1 MSTGEKDGGPKLRFL
16 LVAIILAAAAYLA
29 AGTLESQAR
38 TMLAITI
45 FTGVMWATEAL
56 PLHVTALL
64 GTVLAILFVPIGTT
78 EAFAPYFSPVV
89 ALLLGGLALARAMEK
104 HGLDRK
110 MASWMLVR
118 FGNEPRMFL
127 LGLMVATAF
136 LSFWISN
143 TATAAIMLPIGVS
156 VLAASGAAKKGS
168 PYAKATVIAIA
179 FAATIGGI
187 ATLVGTPPNAIAVA
201 DLAERGIT
209 VTFFDWA
216 YHGLPFVALLL
227 PLAWLAITAIHRPE
241 IKKVTMKQE
250 KKTDGNGSGVL
261 AIGALTVLL
270 WMTSSYHGMPDA
282 VVSVLAIIA
291 LYVAGLLDK
300 NDIARMDWAI
310 LLLVGGSLGLA
321 YGIGVSG
328 LSGYMASA
336 LALIVSGQG
345 EIVLLLGVTLFAVVV
360 TSFMSNTS
368 TAALVVPIVVAMPL
382 GGSVR
387 ELAILAGVA
396 SSLNFITPA
405 GTPPSAMAYSSG
417 YISVW
422 DMVKPGVVITI
433 IGVLLLVFLAW
444 LYW

>member
-1 MSTGEKDGGPKLRFL
+1 MSMGENNGGLKLRL
-16 LVAIILAAAAYLA
+16 LLIAIILAAVAYLIA
-29 AGTLESQAR
+29 EPLEGQAR
-38 TMLAITI
+38 TMLAIAV
-45 FTGVMWATEAL
+45 FTGAMWATEAL

-89 ALLLGGLALARAMEK
+89 VLLLGGLALARAMEK

-110 MASWMLVR
+110 MASWMLSR

-143 TATAAIMLPIGVS
+143 TATAAIMLPIAIS

-168 PYAKATVIAIA
+168 SYAKATVIAVG
-179 FAATIGGI
+179 FAATIGGM

-201 DLAERGIT
+201 NLAERSIT
-209 VTFFDWA
+209 VSFFDWA
-216 YHGLPFVALLL
+216 YHGLPFVALLI
-227 PLAWLAITAIHRPE
+227 PLAWLVITSIHRPE
-241 IKKVTMKQE
+241 IKKVKMEQE
-250 KKTDGNGSGVL
+250 KKMGGNSAGVL
-261 AIGALTVLL
+261 AIGALTALL
-270 WMTSSYHGMPDA
+270 WMTSSYHGIPDA
-282 VVSVLAIIA
+282 VVSVLALVA
-291 LYVAGLLDK
+291 LYVAGLLDR

-336 LALIVSGQG
+336 LASIVSGQG
-345 EIVLLLGVTLFAVVV
+345 EIVLLVGVALFTIVV

-368 TAALVVPIVVAMPL
+368 TAALVVPIVAAMPL

-387 ELAILAGVA
+387 ELVILAGMA
-396 SSLNFITPA
+396 SSLNFLTPA

-417 YISVW
+417 YITVW

-433 IGVLLLVFLAW
+433 IAVLLLVFLAW